1 MNFLGYAHWF
11 MLIIISRMKDHSI
24 SVYKDRYDTSI
35 VSKYFDTAAVKTS
48 EKFYKTTLTS
58 GMIFTKADVYTS
70 DEQVDNLIK
79 EFNIHYRACIVSF
92 IYLLSKR
99 VDFSFAVP
107 KLAKFSSNPGRVHF
121 EELVHLLRYIR

>member
-1 MNFLGYAHWF
+1 MDKHLYTVTVN
-11 MLIIISRMKDHSI
+11 K
-24 SVYKDRYDTSI
+24 
-35 VSKYFDTAAVKTS
+35 SK
-48 EKFYKTTLTS
+48 KFYKTTLPS
-58 GMIFTKADVYTS
+58 DMIFTKADASTS
-70 DEQVDNLIK
+70 DEQVEKLTR
-79 EFNIHYRACIVSF
+79 ELNIRYRACIVSF